1 MRAADIQSLIPKKIK
16 KVRKADPDLHMEN
29 KNYINVYGAGLAGCE
44 AAYQIAKRGI
54 KVRLYEMKPE
64 KYTPA
69 HHSEGFA
76 ELVCSNSL
84 RSDRVTNAV
93 GLLKEEL
100 YRLDSLIMEAA
111 YATRVPA
118 GSALAVDREL
128 FSAYVTEKIK
138 SNENIEVISKEVS
151 GLEEGAVTVIAT
163 GPLTSEPMAKYI
175 EESLGCSGLHFFD
188 AAAPI
193 VDAGTLNMDI
203 VYAASRYDKGDADY
217 LNCPMTREQYDAF
230 YTELITAKEAELKD
244 FDREMQKELKVF
256 EGCMPVEVMAKRGY
270 DTLRYGPL
278 KPVGLV
284 DKRTGEEAYAV
295 VQLRRENS
303 EGTMYN
309 LVGFQTHLTFPEQK
323 RVFSMIP
330 GLENA
335 EFLRYGIMHR
345 NTYLDSPK
353 HLNADYSM
361 RSRPEIFFAGQM
373 TGVEGY
379 IESTGSGFV
388 AGINAAARVLGE
400 ESIIFP
406 KTTMLGAMAQYISL
420 GNVSGSFV
428 PMNANFGITEP
439 LEYRVKGGKVAKYE
453 AVADR
458 SLKALEEYCIR
469 LDTENYKRRKREEEE
484 NANNS

>member
-1 MRAADIQSLIPKKIK
+1 
-16 KVRKADPDLHMEN
+16 MEKTVN
-29 KNYINVYGAGLAGCE
+29 IYGAGLAGCE
-44 AAYQIAKRGI
+44 AAWQAAQRGV
-54 KVRLYEMKPE
+54 KVRLFEMKPH

-69 HHSEGFA
+69 HHSRGFA

-100 YRLDSLIMEAA
+100 HRMDSLIMEAA

-128 FSAYVTEKIK
+128 FSAYITEKIK
-138 SNENIEVISKEVS
+138 NHENIEVIEREVS
-151 GLEEGAVTVIAT
+151 DVEDGVVTVIAT
-163 GPLTSEPMAKYI
+163 GPLTSEPMADYI
-175 EESLGCSGLHFFD
+175 QNTLGCKGLHFFD

-193 VDAGTLNMDI
+193 VDASTLNMDV

-217 LNCPMTREQYDAF
+217 LNCPMTREQYDEF
-230 YTELITAKEAELKD
+230 YNALITAKEAELKE
-244 FDREMQKELKVF
+244 FDRESQKDLKVF

-284 DKRTGEEAYAV
+284 DKRTGVEAYAV
-295 VQLRRENS
+295 VQLRRENA

-323 RVFSMIP
+323 RVFGMIP

-345 NTYLDSPK
+345 NTYLNSPGF
-353 HLNADYSM
+353 LDADYSVIGN
-361 RSRPEIFFAGQM
+361 PDIFFAGQM

-379 IESTGSGFV
+379 IESAGSGFV
-388 AGINAAARVLGE
+388 AGVNAAHRVLGKDKV
-400 ESIIFP
+400 IFP
-406 KTTMLGAMAQYISL
+406 STMMLGAMAKYVST
-420 GNVSGSFV
+420 GNMSGNFV
-428 PMNANFGITEP
+428 PMNANFGIIDS
-439 LEYRVKGGKVAKYE
+439 LDRRVKGGKVAKYE
-453 AVADR
+453 VVAAR
-458 SLKALEEYCIR
+458 ALDALPEYAEKIGAQS
-469 LDTENYKRRKREEEE
+469 YKKYISTEE
-484 NANNS
+484 N

>member
-1 MRAADIQSLIPKKIK
+1 
-16 KVRKADPDLHMEN
+16 MEN
-29 KNYINVYGAGLAGCE
+29 NKVINVLGAGLAGCE
-44 AAYQIAKRGI
+44 AAWQIAKRGLR
-54 KVRLYEMKPE
+54 VRLFEMKPK

-84 RSDRVTNAV
+84 RSDRVTNGV

-118 GSALAVDREL
+118 GSALAVDRDL

-138 SNENIEVISKEVS
+138 NHPNIEIIEEEVR
-151 GLEEGAVTVIAT
+151 GVEDGTITVIAT
-163 GPLTSEPMAKYI
+163 GPLTSSPMAEYI
-175 EESLGCSGLHFFD
+175 EKELGLTGLHFFD

-193 VDAGTLNMDI
+193 VDASSLNMDV

-284 DKRTGEEAYAV
+284 DKRTGEESFAV
-295 VQLRRENS
+295 VQLRKENA

-345 NTYLDSPK
+345 NTYIDSPK
-353 HLNADYSM
+353 YLDADYSL
-361 RSRPEIFFAGQM
+361 RTNPNIYFAGQM

-379 IESTGSGFV
+379 IESAGSGFV
-388 AGINAAARVLGE
+388 AGVNAAMRALGE
-400 ESIIFP
+400 EKVIFP
-406 KTTMLGAMAQYISL
+406 QTTMLGAMAQYISTGSL
-420 GNVSGSFV
+420 SGNFV
-428 PMNANFGITEP
+428 PMNANFGIVEP
-439 LEYRVKGGKVAKYE
+439 LGYRVKGGKIAKYE
-453 AVADR
+453 VIAKR
-458 SLKALEEYCIR
+458 ALDVIPEFGER
-469 LDTENYKRRKREEEE
+469 LGAENYKKRAEEFE
-484 NANNS
+484 NADNS

>member
-1 MRAADIQSLIPKKIK
+1 MSG
-16 KVRKADPDLHMEN
+16 

-44 AAYQIAKRGI
+44 AAWQIAQRGI
-54 KVRLYEMKPE
+54 KVRLFEMKP
-64 KYTPA
+64 KKFTPA
-69 HHSEGFA
+69 HHSSGFA

-84 RSDRVTNAV
+84 RSDRLTNGV

-118 GSALAVDREL
+118 GSALAVNRDE
-128 FSAYVTEKIK
+128 FSAYITEKVR
-138 SNENIEVISKEVS
+138 NHENIEIVEDEVS
-151 GLEEGAVTVIAT
+151 SVEEGVVTVIAT
-163 GPLTSEPMAKYI
+163 GPLTSQPMAEYI
-175 EESLGCSGLHFFD
+175 EKTLGCAGLHFFD

-193 VDAGTLNMDI
+193 VDASSINMDI
-203 VYAASRYDKGDADY
+203 AYAASRYDKGEPDY

-230 YTELITAKEAELKD
+230 YTELITAREAELHD
-244 FDREMQKELKVF
+244 FDRQELKVF

-270 DTLRYGPL
+270 ETLCYGPL

-284 DKRTGEEAYAV
+284 DKRTGQEAYAV
-295 VQLRRENS
+295 VQLRKENK

-309 LVGFQTHLTFPEQK
+309 LVGFQTHLAFPEQK

-353 HLNADYSM
+353 YLDSDYSM
-361 RSRPEIFFAGQM
+361 KNNKNIFFAGQM

-379 IESTGSGFV
+379 IESTGSGFI
-388 AGINAAARVLGE
+388 AGINAAAKMLGE
-400 ESIIFP
+400 EKIIFP
-406 KTTMLGAMAQYISL
+406 KTTMLGAMAEYISQ
-420 GNVSGSFV
+420 GNMSGNFV
-428 PMNANFGITEP
+428 PMNANFGIVEP
-439 LEYRVKGGKVAKYE
+439 LGYRVKGGKVAKYE
-453 AVADR
+453 VIAKR
-458 SLKALEEYCIR
+458 ALEALDAYAERLGAKNNEIR
-469 LDTENYKRRKREEEE
+469 KNEVDPDEDNT
-484 NANNS
+484 

>member
-1 MRAADIQSLIPKKIK
+1 MEKI
-16 KVRKADPDLHMEN
+16 
-29 KNYINVYGAGLAGCE
+29 INIYGAGLAGCE
-44 AAYQIAKRGI
+44 AAWQVAQRGI
-54 KVRLYEMKPE
+54 KVRLFEMKPH

-100 YRLDSLIMEAA
+100 HRMDSLIMEAA

-118 GSALAVDREL
+118 GSALAVDRDL
-128 FSAYVTEKIK
+128 FSAYVTEKIR
-138 SNENIEVISKEVS
+138 NHENIEVIEQEVS
-151 GLEEGAVTVIAT
+151 SVEDGVVTVIAT
-163 GPLTSEPMAKYI
+163 GPLTSEPMADYI
-175 EESLGCSGLHFFD
+175 QNTLGCTGLHFFD

-193 VDAGTLNMDI
+193 VDASTLNMDV

-230 YTELITAKEAELKD
+230 YNELITAKEAELKE
-244 FDREMQKELKVF
+244 FDRESQKDLKVF

-284 DKRTGEEAYAV
+284 DKRTGVEAYAV
-295 VQLRRENS
+295 VQLRRENM

-323 RVFSMIP
+323 RVFGMIP

-345 NTYLDSPK
+345 NTYLNSPGF
-353 HLNADYSM
+353 LDADYSVINN
-361 RSRPEIFFAGQM
+361 PDVFFAGQM

-379 IESTGSGFV
+379 IESAGSGFV
-388 AGINAAARVLGE
+388 AGVNAARRVLGE
-400 ESIIFP
+400 DKVIFP
-406 KTTMLGAMAQYISL
+406 STTMIGAMAQYIST
-420 GNVSGSFV
+420 GNMSGNFV
-428 PMNANFGITEP
+428 PMNANFGIIDS
-439 LEYRVKGGKVAKYE
+439 LDRRIKGGKIAKYE
-453 AVADR
+453 VVAAR
-458 SLKALEEYCIR
+458 ALDVLPEYAEKIGAK
-469 LDTENYKRRKREEEE
+469 NYKKYISTEE
-484 NANNS
+484 N